1 MNSLHNLQQE
11 FLDYLLDD
19 ARLDIVER
27 MVSTPQCSA
36 AQRMRFYG
44 NAYRLRLQETLS
56 TDYERLHAYLGDELF
71 ESLMQQYIDR
81 YPSRYAS
88 LRDFGAHM
96 VELVS
101 TLEPYCEWPEVEEDA
116 PIYTQQQLMSLE
128 PEAWSRFTL
137 RFNDSVQLLPQSFN
151 SFQIWQALSN
161 EQEPPA
167 KQPDPATWLVWRQN
181 LVTRYRSLDKAEL
194 AALETVVAGGSFA
207 EICETLVEYFGEQKT
222 PQQAVSYLQQ
232 WIHDQMVSE
241 LIV

>member
-1 MNSLHNLQQE
+1 
-11 FLDYLLDD
+11 
-19 ARLDIVER
+19 
-27 MVSTPQCSA
+27 
-36 AQRMRFYG
+36 MRFYG

-101 TLEPYCEWPEVEEDA
+101 TLEPYCEWPEVEEIARIEQAFNYSFDVADA

-137 RFNDSVQLLPQSFN
+137 RFNDSVQLVPQSFN
-151 SFQIWQALSN
+151 SFPIWQWLFSSAMSWSSCPGLAMGLSWR
-161 EQEPPA
+161 QSISRCPPA
-167 KQPDPATWLVWRQN
+167 KPDRWL
-181 LVTRYRSLDKAEL
+181 
-194 AALETVVAGGSFA
+194 
-207 EICETLVEYFGEQKT
+207 C
-222 PQQAVSYLQQ
+222 
-232 WIHDQMVSE
+232 
-241 LIV
+241 